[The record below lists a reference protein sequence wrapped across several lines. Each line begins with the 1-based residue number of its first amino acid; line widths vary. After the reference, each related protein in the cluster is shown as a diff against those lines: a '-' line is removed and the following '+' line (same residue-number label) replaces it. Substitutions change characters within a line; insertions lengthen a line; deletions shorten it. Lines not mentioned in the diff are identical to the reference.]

1 LAISTMHHAVFGEIT
16 YNSDDLAWAGSCTL
30 PVFAE
35 YGRLAPDDYR
45 LSEPSPAF
53 ERGVFALTVQDA
65 TGDGPSLEE
74 ANTFRFLVDRETEVC
89 GAVMT
94 ALVNACDRRGGLLRW
109 LNERRDSRV
118 WGWLARLFGPEYQ
131 VPEDLKQ
138 AVRCLRLE
146 VSSQCVGGYSY
157 VGFFFE
163 TIFGTETAG
172 GLSVIFHPQEG
183 TFWGD
188 ASAIYEL

>member
-1 LAISTMHHAVFGEIT
+1 MHHDVFGDIT
-16 YNSDDLAWAGSCTL
+16 YSPDDLAWSGWCTL

-45 LSEPSPAF
+45 LSEPPPGF
-53 ERGVFALTVQDA
+53 DRGVFAITVQDSA
-65 TGDGPSLEE
+65 GDGPSVEQ
-74 ANTFRFLVDRETEVC
+74 ANAFRFLLERETEVC

-94 ALVNACDRRGGLLRW
+94 ELVRACGMRGGLLRW

-118 WGWLARLFGPEYQ
+118 WGGLARLFGPEYKM
-131 VPEDLKQ
+131 PENLKP

-157 VGFFFE
+157 VGLFFE

-188 ASAIYEL
+188 ASAIDTL

>member
-1 LAISTMHHAVFGEIT
+1 MHHDVFGDIT
-16 YNSDDLAWAGSCTL
+16 YSPDDRAWSGWCTL

-45 LSEPSPAF
+45 LSEPPPGF
-53 ERGVFALTVQDA
+53 DRGVFAITVPDA
-65 TGDGPSLEE
+65 AGYGPSVEQ
-74 ANTFRFLVDRETEVC
+74 ANPFRFVQERETEVC
-89 GAVMT
+89 GAIMME
-94 ALVNACDRRGGLLRW
+94 LVRACDMHGGLLRW

-118 WGWLARLFGPEYQ
+118 WGWLARLFGPEYK
-131 VPEDLKQ
+131 VPESLRP

-146 VSSQCVGGYSY
+146 VSSQCAGGYSY
-157 VGFFFE
+157 VGLFFE

-188 ASAIYEL
+188 ASAIDTL